1 MPINHSFSI
10 TMCNF
15 KLVAKLAIFICIIII
30 LAIALLLG
38 IIGPVLR
45 GYIAELQEDFP
56 LEPGSVV
63 EHPFQSLKTLM
74 VFFGNYISSH
84 TYFVTIRIV
93 YLFLLSMGLRFF
105 AQLSMLPL
113 AKILH
118 SKMSTGFDTGFLNTF
133 ISTIGENLL
142 YSLISSFI
150 YTIFDGLILIATV
163 YLAVWATQTFG
174 ILGITVSLFIAIELI
189 TLRTT
194 LFCQWLPELVK
205 SKSRNIFSALITSIK
220 PMAGNFRKNFICMT
234 VINIMFFAVCM
245 TTALPTIGLLPILA
259 FPTYMVLYTAL
270 SQALNF
276 SYFQQKYFIDNG
288 STIYEPT
295 KKF

>member
-15 KLVAKLAIFICIIII
+15 KLVAKLALFICIIII
-30 LAIALLLG
+30 IAIALLLG

-45 GYIAELQEDFP
+45 GYISELQEDFP
-56 LEPGSVV
+56 LKPESVV
-63 EHPFQSLKTLM
+63 EHPLQSLKTLI

-93 YLFLLSMGLRFF
+93 YLFLLAMGLRFF

-118 SKMSTGFDTGFLNTF
+118 SKMATGFDMGFLNAF
-133 ISTIGENLL
+133 ISTIGENVL
-142 YSLISSFI
+142 YSFISSVI
-150 YTIFDGLILIATV
+150 YTVLDGLICIATV

-174 ILGITVSLFIAIELI
+174 ILGITVSIFIAIELI

-194 LFCQWLPELVK
+194 LFCQWLPEIVK
-205 SKSRNIFSALITSIK
+205 SKKRNIFTALISSIK
-220 PMAGNFRKNFICMT
+220 PMAGHFRKNFICMT
-234 VINIMFFAVCM
+234 VINVMFFGLCM
-245 TTALPTIGLLPILA
+245 TTALPTIGLIPILA
-259 FPTYMVLYTAL
+259 LPTYMVLYTAL
-270 SQALNF
+270 AQALNF

-288 STIYEPT
+288 ATIYEPT